1 MDVYYRTLNGALQP
15 NHNLL
20 CLDIILLMPEASH
33 STSHHFAY
41 AQSSMNLVNIDG
53 LNKPL
58 ILYSSSYK
66 PPIHN
71 HLRCPLTD
79 HHLFYL
85 IVPWHSTT
93 YIAKLSHHQ

>member
-1 MDVYYRTLNGALQP
+1 MDVYYRILNDDLQP

-20 CLDIILLMPEASH
+20 YWDIILLTPEASH
-33 STSHHFAY
+33 STIHHFAY

-66 PPIHN
+66 PPGI
-71 HLRCPLTD
+71 L
-79 HHLFYL
+79 
-85 IVPWHSTT
+85 
-93 YIAKLSHHQ
+93 